1 MSAQTLQLTRPL
13 STRVGMLVR
22 RPPETVFEALADPAL
37 TTRIWFTRSS
47 GRVVAGARLRWEW
60 EMYGASA
67 DISVL
72 DVEENH
78 RIRFTWSGHDPEH
91 PTTVEVRFIPWKEDS
106 TFVHVTESGFTG
118 DGDKQAARLADST
131 HGFTSL
137 LASLKALVEQGVE
150 LNLVADAHP
159 AGLEV

>member
-1 MSAQTLQLTRPL
+1 MSSESLQLTRAL

-22 RPPETVFEALADPAL
+22 RPPETVFEALADPAQ
-37 TTRIWFTRSS
+37 TSRIWFTRSS

-60 EMYGASA
+60 EMYGATT

-72 DVEENH
+72 EVEENR
-78 RIRFTWSGHDPEH
+78 RIRFTWSGYDPDH
-91 PTTVEVRFIPWKEDS
+91 PTTVEFRFIPWKEET
-106 TFVHVTESGFTG
+106 TFVQVTETGFTG
-118 DGDKQAARLADST
+118 DGDTQAERLAGST
-131 HGFTSL
+131 QGFTFL

-150 LNLVADAHP
+150 LHLVADAHP